1 MSRICPTVQRG
12 KLSQMTQDV
21 KLYKL
26 CGRSSPQGHVDDQFI
41 LPVDQGCAGAEV
53 HLVAGRWSCG
63 GRGRAASTLHV
74 ILGSRQH
81 TARLCSI
88 SSTTLMMNQF
98 RQRCCAGPTPF
109 GQHVHCTSLPL
120 YCLGQ
125 G

>member
-1 MSRICPTVQRG
+1 MQRG

-63 GRGRAASTLHV
+63 GRGRSH
-74 ILGSRQH
+74 GQC
-81 TARLCSI
+81 TAGLS
-88 SSTTLMMNQF
+88 
-98 RQRCCAGPTPF
+98 
-109 GQHVHCTSLPL
+109 
-120 YCLGQ
+120 Q
-125 G
+125 GVFAMGLL